1 MTTLLIRLAGPL
13 QSWGTQSRFKIRD
26 TGLEPSK
33 SGVIGLLCAAL
44 GWPRETD
51 VTALANLRMGVR
63 VDREGSME
71 RDYHTVGGS
80 HLRDERYGVVTAE
93 GKLGGTVVSQ
103 RYYLADADFLVGL
116 EGDDEQ
122 LLGQIDAALAAPVW
136 PIFLGRKAFVPG
148 VPVRLPDDPPRGPGL
163 RQARLHEAL
172 ASYPWFPD
180 PARARWGASAGAE
193 LRPARFRTVIE
204 TDRQAGAEVR
214 MDQPVG
220 AAFRDRSFTVR
231 HVLTEFLMTEV
242 PLGGETCISPA

>member
-1 MTTLLIRLAGPL
+1 MTTLLIRLAGPM

-63 VDREGSME
+63 VDREGSQE

-80 HLRDERYGVVTAE
+80 HLRGERYGVVTAE

-116 EGDDEQ
+116 EGDEG
-122 LLGQIDAALAAPVW
+122 LLRTVDAALADPVW

-148 VPVRLPDDPPRGPGL
+148 VPVRLPDEPPRGPGL
-163 RQARLHEAL
+163 RGQPL
-172 ASYPWFPD
+172 AEVLRTYPWFPD
-180 PARARWGASAGAE
+180 PARGRGD
-193 LRPARFRTVIE
+193 RPERPPAQLRTVIE
-204 TDRQAGAEVR
+204 TDEPFGGEVR

-220 AAFRDRSFTVR
+220 AAFRDRAFTVR
-231 HVLTEFLMTEV
+231 HIVTDFLPQESV
-242 PLGGETCISPA
+242 PPGGVACTSPA